1 MNLYVRPRVNR
12 SHNFFL
18 SIPIDW
24 YQKSIFID
32 DCYRWLSIITD
43 FRFIDLL
50 RLNLSQI
57 STYPYIFRN
66 RGSLDRTVFENC
78 VFNMFYPEREVVKRR
93 FIQSVTSAIVWL
105 KCCNCKYISHL
116 PQIGLNLFPLP
127 SPPLSLSF
135 KNNFPLNN
143 RCYVCIF
150 ETITSE

>member
-12 SHNFFL
+12 SHNFFYRFL
-18 SIPIDW
+18 SIDIRNRYSSMIVIADYRILPI
-24 YQKSIFID
+24 FG
-32 DCYRWLSIITD
+32 LSIYYVWICPK
-43 FRFIDLL
+43 FLHILIYSAIGDLSIGPCSKIVFL
-50 RLNLSQI
+50 TCFSQ
-57 STYPYIFRN
+57 SEKLW
-66 RGSLDRTVFENC
+66 S
-78 VFNMFYPEREVVKRR
+78 

-105 KCCNCKYISHL
+105 KCWNCKYISHL